1 MLVLKIGVMLVV
13 LVSNMFSVWKNSVGL
28 VVPVVA
34 LWGYGVYDGFR
45 FISVTGLVIFSFVH
59 VIFQGVLYWYSNRFR
74 ESNLAFTGAG
84 IIGFGTV
91 ILASQFFG
99 ALLGFFMWWGFIG
112 RLVADPVSIG
122 IRPIV
127 KSFLAGT
134 LKVAYAVVVSGVIS
148 YMLF

>member
-1 MLVLKIGVMLVV
+1 MLLKTGVILVV
-13 LVSNMFSVWKNSVGL
+13 IISSMFSVWKNSVGL
-28 VVPVVA
+28 VVPLVV

-45 FISVTGLVIFSFVH
+45 FMSFTGLIILTVIH
-59 VIFQGVLYWYSNRFR
+59 VFIQCVLYWYSNKFR

-84 IIGFGTV
+84 IIGFGTS
-91 ILASQFFG
+91 ILAIQFFG
-99 ALLGFFMWWGFIG
+99 ALLGFFMWWGLIG
-112 RLVADPVSIG
+112 RLIAEPVSIG

-134 LKVAYAVVVSGVIS
+134 LKVVYAVVVSGVVS